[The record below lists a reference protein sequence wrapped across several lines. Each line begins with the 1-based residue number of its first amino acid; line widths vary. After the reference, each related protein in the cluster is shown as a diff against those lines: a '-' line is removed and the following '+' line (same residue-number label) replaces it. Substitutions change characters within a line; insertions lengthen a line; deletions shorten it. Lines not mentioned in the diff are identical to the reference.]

1 MSTPDLL
8 FLKGGGKNLL
18 KFPIGKYVVA
28 SAPIFPKNAIK
39 KIIELTNNKNKK
51 MLRISVTGGGCQG
64 FQYNLDMDNT
74 KKENDVLVQEKGAI
88 VIVDKESLNLLQG
101 SELDFVDDLVGSRF
115 KINNPKASSS
125 CGCGSSFSL

>member
-1 MSTPDLL
+1 M
-8 FLKGGGKNLL
+8 LK
-18 KFPIGKYVVA
+18 
-28 SAPIFPKNAIK
+28 KNAIK